1 MIVKRLMN
9 DCYTIV
15 TQLLNEC

>member
-15 TQLLNEC
+15 TQLLNNC